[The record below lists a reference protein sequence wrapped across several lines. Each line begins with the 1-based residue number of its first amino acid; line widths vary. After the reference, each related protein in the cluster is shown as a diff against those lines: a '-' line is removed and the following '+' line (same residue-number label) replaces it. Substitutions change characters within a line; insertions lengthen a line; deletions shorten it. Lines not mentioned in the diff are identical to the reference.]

1 MKADMALLNLW
12 RLAQQ
17 QNALTPLGEQ
27 LGPQLQKLI
36 EVNALL
42 GYGVL
47 SSPPGYGNLSLRGVQ
62 EHEALAQRMVQ
73 RLPSLFTQIEDA
85 A

>member
-1 MKADMALLNLW
+1 MKADVALLNLW
-12 RLAQQ
+12 KLAQQ
-17 QNALTPLGEQ
+17 QNALTPLGEK
-27 LGPQLQKLI
+27 LGPQLEKLI

-62 EHEALAQRMVQ
+62 EHEALAQSQ
-73 RLPSLFTQIEDA
+73 RKRSSITA
-85 A
+85 G